1 MQEVK
6 KGTVLYKNDSG
17 SLIIHDGKDE
27 RNEYLAHVRTAEGH
41 DFPVQMLGSILARGY
56 WDAVYI
62 PESNDK
68 V

>member
-1 MQEVK
+1 MDPK
-6 KGTVLYKNDSG
+6 KGTVLYKNNNG
-17 SLIIHDGKDE
+17 SLIIYDGRDE
-27 RNEYLAHVRTAEGH
+27 RTEYLAHVRSPEGQ

-62 PESNDK
+62 PESDDK